1 MPSETFFRLPQ
12 SKQERIVEAIKNE
25 ISQSAFDSFSI
36 GPIIRQCG
44 ISRGSFYQYFQNKE
58 DIYLYLISDYQS
70 HILEHGRESIR
81 KNGGNFFATF
91 DDTFRFAVRMLCYK
105 DSKAFRHN
113 LFCNTRLY
121 EMLWRR
127 DKFFKEDRE
136 KLERLN
142 EVINTDLLRV
152 DSIEELGVLMDIC
165 LVTAMKDAAGIFMAD
180 DSEQTV
186 LSHFLPKLE
195 LLKKKYQKAA

>member
-113 LFCNTRLY
+113 LFCNARLY